1 MGTPEFA
8 RTTLEILSR
17 SRHKVVGVFTQPDR
31 PTGRGKVPSPPP
43 VKKFALSLNIPV
55 YQPATL
61 KDKNVF
67 DIITTLNPDIIIVVA
82 FGHILPTKII
92 NYPRFKSINLHA
104 SLLPKYRGAA
114 PINWALIRGE
124 TETGLTV
131 MLMDK
136 GLDTGDILLQ
146 EKISISLEDNAMTLH
161 DKIAALGPLKILET
175 LDGLETDK
183 IISTK
188 QEHVRATYAPK
199 LNKKNGL
206 INWENSAINIFN
218 LIRGAYKWPGAYTFL
233 RNKRLKILKA
243 LLTEKRNTGK
253 PALILGVGKKG
264 IEVAAKEGVLIITK
278 VQLEGKQEMGAYQFT
293 LGHQIKPGEYF
304 CDSSR

>member
-8 RTTLEILSR
+8 RPTLEILSR
-17 SRHKVVGVFTQPDR
+17 SKHKVVGVFTQPDR
-31 PTGRGKVPSPPP
+31 PTGRGKIPSPPP
-43 VKKFALSLNIPV
+43 VKKFALSLNFSV

-61 KDKNVF
+61 KEKNVF
-67 DIITTLNPDIIIVVA
+67 ETITTLNPDIIIVVA

-92 NYPRFKSINLHA
+92 NYPKFNCINLHA

-161 DKIAALGPLKILET
+161 DKMAVLGPHKILET
-175 LDGLETDK
+175 LDGLETGK
-183 IISTK
+183 IIPIK
-188 QEHVRATYAPK
+188 QEHDSATYAPK

-206 INWENSAINIFN
+206 INWGNSAINIFH
-218 LIRGAYKWPGAYTFL
+218 LIRGTYKWPGAYTFL

-243 LLTEKRNTGK
+243 LLTEKKNTEK

-264 IEVAAKEGVLIITK
+264 IEVSTKEGVLIITK